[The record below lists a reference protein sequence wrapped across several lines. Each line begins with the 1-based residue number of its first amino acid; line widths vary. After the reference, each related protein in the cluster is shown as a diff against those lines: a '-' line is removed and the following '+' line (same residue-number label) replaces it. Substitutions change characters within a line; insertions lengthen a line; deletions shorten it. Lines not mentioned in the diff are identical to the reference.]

1 MKKETFSE
9 TEDSALIIEALGN
22 KSGEREAELAVID
35 AAPPLEEAPP
45 GIKGRGKAER
55 KKEATSEPKEA
66 KRIFGTRVSSLLI
79 ICYIAAFCGWLVE
92 NLFRLISNGIF
103 DSRHQLLPF
112 LAAYGFG
119 IFVLFFVFGTP
130 TEMRIFK
137 KRILPKPRKWCHA
150 LLLLIYY
157 VSVYVLIFFGEMGC
171 GLLFEKVF
179 GIRAWNYENIPT
191 HVTRYTS
198 LITTFGF
205 TTGITLLMH
214 FIFRPALRFFES
226 IPQKVSFYIALILGI
241 LIAADWCVMIG
252 SAVVYGH
259 FPDYWSIRFW

>member
-1 MKKETFSE
+1 MKRETSSE
-9 TEDSALIIEALGN
+9 TEESVAVIEALDKNG
-22 KSGEREAELAVID
+22 GEIQAEVAFD
-35 AAPPLEEAPP
+35 AAPPLEEAPRR
-45 GIKGRGKAER
+45 IKRAKDKSER
-55 KKEATSEPKEA
+55 KEGERAEPKEA

-79 ICYIAAFCGWLVE
+79 ICYIASFCGWLVE

-137 KRILPKPRKWCHA
+137 KRILPKPGKWCHA
-150 LLLLIYY
+150 LRFLIYY

-205 TTGITLLMH
+205 ATGITLLMH
-214 FIFRPALRFFES
+214 FVFRPALRFFES

-241 LIAADWCVMIG
+241 LIAADWCIMIG

-259 FPDYWSIRFW
+259 FPDYWSVRFW

>member
-1 MKKETFSE
+1 M
-9 TEDSALIIEALGN
+9 
-22 KSGEREAELAVID
+22 
-35 AAPPLEEAPP
+35 
-45 GIKGRGKAER
+45 
-55 KKEATSEPKEA
+55 
-66 KRIFGTRVSSLLI
+66 
-79 ICYIAAFCGWLVE
+79 
-92 NLFRLISNGIF
+92 
-103 DSRHQLLPF
+103 
-112 LAAYGFG
+112 
-119 IFVLFFVFGTP
+119 LFFVFGTP

-137 KRILPKPRKWCHA
+137 KRILPKPSKWCHA
-150 LLLLIYY
+150 LRLLIYY